1 LTASTTFRVL
11 IFGDDDFLTPYT
23 AANRFVSLLKDG
35 LQANGLEV
43 ELSCDLRRPEESILV
58 RARRSLLRV
67 PKVGRCDAVLY
78 YGQAA
83 TTLLALA
90 LWCRLRRI
98 MLIPYVVEW
107 PPAVPGRS
115 RIAALNAK
123 AFGFLVFRAAHAAVV
138 ISDELRQ
145 KAQNA
150 RPKLPVKLLPIMC
163 DLNDWT
169 KEPDIKGDREPQAQ
183 TSKYLVF
190 CADLNG
196 YIHDVEFLVGMIG
209 KINPTPDLVL
219 VGSASAATESRIRDV
234 AAAFKVENN
243 LIFRSGLS
251 NRELQILY
259 AGAGALLMPLAN
271 DERTRARF
279 PSKLADYLMA
289 GRPVVTSQVGE
300 VGRLFKEG
308 EGVVFAPEMDA
319 TAWAQVVERLLAN
332 PEEGSL
338 IGQHGKR
345 SAKAQFSHLEV
356 TTQLLEFLAQ
366 IMSSV
371 HLESAD

>member
-1 LTASTTFRVL
+1 VTASTTFRLL

-43 ELSCDLRRPEESILV
+43 ELSCDLRRPEESILG

-83 TTLLALA
+83 TTLLALT

-123 AFGFLVFRAAHAAVV
+123 VFGFFVFRAAHAAVV

-163 DLNDWT
+163 DLGDWN
-169 KEPDIKGDREPQAQ
+169 KEPDIKADRETREQ
-183 TSKYLVF
+183 TSQYLVF

-196 YIHDVEFLVGMIG
+196 YLHDAEFLVGMIG

-234 AAAFKVENN
+234 AAASKVENN

-319 TAWAQVVERLLAN
+319 TTWALVVERLLAN
-332 PEEGSL
+332 LEEGSL
-338 IGQHGKR
+338 IGQHGKK
-345 SAKAQFSHLEV
+345 SAKVQFSHLEV
-356 TTQLLEFLAQ
+356 TTQLREFLAQ